1 MGGLSGSS
9 AAPPTESA
17 LLLSQSRCVLELASR
32 LLKLLSPRH
41 TPTFFHSLIS
51 SVFMA
56 DPDSR
61 ADTEESSVLDAND
74 PDDAA
79 SADPDDAPD
88 STDASD
94 DASEVDDL
102 HFDDDDLG
110 EKLRHASDE
119 QLDNAPFG
127 IIQVDDDGIVKFFN
141 QYESDLS
148 GMDPDEVL
156 GRNFFTQVAPCTN
169 NRLFRG
175 RFKKGMR
182 RGELEET
189 FTYTYTYEM
198 RPTLVDIFMYRD
210 EAGNNWITV
219 QKY

>member
-1 MGGLSGSS
+1 
-9 AAPPTESA
+9 
-17 LLLSQSRCVLELASR
+17 
-32 LLKLLSPRH
+32 
-41 TPTFFHSLIS
+41 
-51 SVFMA
+51 MA

-79 SADPDDAPD
+79 SADSDDAPD
-88 STDASD
+88 TTDVSD

-156 GRNFFTQVAPCTN
+156 GRHFFTQVAPCTN

-182 RGELEET
+182 RGQAEET
-189 FTYTYTYEM
+189 VPSTHPDPM
-198 RPTLVDIFMYRD
+198 RTGRVGIFM
-210 EAGNNWITV
+210 
-219 QKY
+219 